1 MGRQIFLQDLP
12 RKGETHKIDWKN
24 SIGCEINGYYNEVPF
39 TVKILDYKVKTQMLM
54 IGYQDKKLEI
64 NTGHFM
70 NCKLGKLFKSCIW
83 DSDRWMVDLGVGE
96 EDAKKYTR
104 GSRKKIEVTCPNCGR
119 KKKMLVANIY
129 KYKSIC
135 CQCKGGISYSERFM
149 LDVLSQLGVEFET
162 QYSPQWIDRRF
173 YDFYISSLNMII
185 ETHGIQHYEE
195 RKFGRTLE
203 EEQENDKFK
212 KELALKNGVNK
223 YIIIDCRYSEFNWV
237 SSNIYEQLKDYFDM
251 SKVDFDKAGVLAL
264 KSLSKEIW
272 DYWNNKEEWET
283 TLTITNNNP
292 WGIKR
297 SETLVKYLKEG
308 NKLGTCHYDAKEEM
322 RKCGMRTMKLR
333 CKPVE
338 IFKDGVS
345 LGVFESASELERQ
358 SEERFGVKLFQNSI
372 SRILKDGGNYYKGFI
387 LKYI

>member
-1 MGRQIFLQDLP
+1 MIP
-12 RKGETHKIDWKN
+12 ET
-24 SIGCEINGYYNEVPF
+24 
-39 TVKILDYKVKTQMLM
+39 
-54 IGYQDKKLEI
+54 
-64 NTGHFM
+64 
-70 NCKLGKLFKSCIW
+70 
-83 DSDRWMVDLGVGE
+83 
-96 EDAKKYTR
+96 
-104 GSRKKIEVTCPNCGR
+104 
-119 KKKMLVANIY
+119 IY

-135 CQCKGGISYSERFM
+135 CQCKGGISYSERFV
-149 LDVLSQLGVEFET
+149 LDVLSQLGVEVET